1 MQKATILLVEDEPS
15 MLEGMYDLMQIA
27 DIGYNL
33 HVLTAENG
41 RVALDMVAKQTPDL
55 IVSDIMMPVMNGYE
69 LLQSVR
75 RNPEWTHI
83 PFIFLTAKGAYED
96 VHKGRVSGANLY
108 ITKPFNPK
116 ELVELIGVQLK
127 RSMQLQTTRQENLGT
142 LKRNLLQI
150 LNHEFRTPL
159 TYVTAYLDMILV
171 DTGQGIED
179 NFSEYLRGVQA
190 GCVRLTKLVS
200 DFIQVLELRTG
211 ETEQKLYRNAVV
223 LNLPVLLADVVTQAQ
238 PLSQNQGVTVHYKA
252 PDGLPPVMG
261 VAPKLQNAIGRVLDN
276 AIKFTSKFRRQ
287 SGNVY
292 VDTAVVNQEI
302 HINIRDEGMGFPP
315 QAINRL
321 FELFYQHQRSQFEQ
335 QGAGIGLTIAQGLIM
350 LHGGRIDV
358 TSVEETGS
366 TFTIVL
372 PIYQEDG
379 ASALASDQ
387 PHREA
392 TILVVEDDH
401 HLLMGLQEL
410 LEISGSHYDLHI
422 LTAENG
428 RLGLEVLASHQP
440 DLIISDIIMPEM
452 GGYEFL
458 TEVRKN
464 PEWLQIPFIFLTAKG
479 EEHEIHQGL
488 SSGVEQYITK
498 PYNSDELIDLVMSQL
513 DRHFHLQNIISQD
526 FESLKRN
533 ILGLITPDIQ
543 RPLSTVTQFSNNLAT
558 NIQKV
563 NTPEELIA
571 SLEDIQGE
579 SLTLTK
585 LVEDLI
591 NLAELWTGEAVL
603 GYEMRACP
611 ISSPYLLLHETAQ
624 AYQLDSQQPVTLAAE
639 AEDYSLPPVF
649 GVSTLLV
656 DSLRRLIEAC
666 LQRQSNPGIVLSV
679 KQTNDW
685 LDFTITGNLLL
696 TAEQLVTWQTLFAQ
710 EQQST
715 AAPLTDTSLQIAQG
729 YIDLHNGRITIQPVP
744 TPTEP
749 TDTDTEHLYQI
760 TVTLPIYKQ

>member
-1 MQKATILLVEDEPS
+1 

-27 DIGYNL
+27 DIGYDL

-41 RVALDMVAKQTPDL
+41 QVALDTVAKQIPDL
-55 IVSDIMMPVMNGYE
+55 IVSDIMMPIMNGYE

-75 RNPEWTHI
+75 RNPDWTHI

-96 VHKGRVSGANLY
+96 VHRGRVSGANLY

-127 RSMQLQTTRQENLGT
+127 RSMQLKTTRQENLGT

-171 DTGQGIED
+171 DTSQGIED

-211 ETEQKLYRNAVV
+211 ETKQKLYRNAAV
-223 LNLPVLLADVVTQAQ
+223 LNDLPTLLTDVVAQAEA
-238 PLSQNQGVTVHYKA
+238 LAQNQGVTLHYEA
-252 PDGLPPVMG
+252 PNVLPPVMG
-261 VAPKLQNAIGRVLDN
+261 VSIKLQNAIGRILDN

-292 VDTAVVNQEI
+292 VDTAVINQEI
-302 HINIRDEGMGFPP
+302 HIRIQDEGMGFPP

-335 QGAGIGLTIAQGLIM
+335 QGAGIGLTIAQGLVM
-350 LHGGRIDV
+350 LHGGHIDV

-372 PIYQEDG
+372 PIYQEDR
-379 ASALASDQ
+379 AATLASDQ
-387 PHREA
+387 PHHEA

-410 LEISGSHYDLHI
+410 LEISGNHYDLHI

-428 RLGLEVLASHQP
+428 RLALELLASHQP
-440 DLIISDIIMPEM
+440 DLIISDIMMPEM

-498 PYNSDELIDLVMSQL
+498 PYNSDELIDLVISQL

-543 RPLSTVTQFSNNLAT
+543 RPLSTVTEFSNSLAT
-558 NIQKV
+558 SIQQV
-563 NTPEELIA
+563 NTPEELIT

-579 SLTLTK
+579 SLALTK

-611 ISSPYLLLHETAQ
+611 ISSPYLLLHETTQ
-624 AYQLDSQQPVTLAAE
+624 AYQLDAQQPVKLAAD
-639 AEDYSLPPVF
+639 AEDYNLPPIF

-656 DSLRRLIEAC
+656 DSLRRLIETC
-666 LQRQSNPGIVLSV
+666 LQQQSSPGVVLSV
-679 KQTNDW
+679 QQNGDQ
-685 LDFTITGNLLL
+685 LDFTITGKLSL
-696 TAEQLVTWQTLFAQ
+696 TAEQLANWQALFAK
-710 EQQST
+710 EEQST

-729 YIDLHNGRITIQPVP
+729 YIALHNGRITIQPVP
-744 TPTEP
+744 PPTEP
-749 TDTDTEHLYQI
+749 ADADTEHPYQI